1 MVQLQMKCS
10 IDFIGKKRN
19 GVEQY
24 WCITHK
30 ALASDKQGNR
40 LSSCLCPH
48 KEVFENVWDIE
59 KGPIKSLEILFMNIL
74 ENTIPL
80 IFVNHELFHGVFQY
94 KSSLLNYKDLVG
106 IMLSKLNDISL
117 EEVRCNHCNQMHSD
131 NGKFAYTPHKTHL
144 CLYCGHLF
152 RVKEANIGS
161 EMEPIFPIPKI
172 KLEHAS
178 VLVASHCRVQYDLL
192 KGILLI
198 NSKSVDKIVMNG
210 QEENIEDFLNSFLE
224 NEY

>member
-144 CLYCGHLF
+144 CL
-152 RVKEANIGS
+152 IGS